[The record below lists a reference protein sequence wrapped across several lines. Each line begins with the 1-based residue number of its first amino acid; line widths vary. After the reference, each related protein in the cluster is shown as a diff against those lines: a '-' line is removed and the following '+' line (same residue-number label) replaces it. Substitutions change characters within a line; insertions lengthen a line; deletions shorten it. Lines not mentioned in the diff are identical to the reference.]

1 MEQKYSDFYC
11 FGGALVC
18 TTFTAYPEILIELR
32 NNKELNKSA
41 ALEELLAYGEYDDI
55 HPLMWKQDLNYGNR
69 LRDVLYCGTSLY
81 LISDRFRSILNES
94 GLTGWKSYPILLYD
108 KKGGR
113 IDGYNGFSI
122 TGRAGNM
129 HKFDTPP
136 IELGYSPKSAGYYFK
151 FDAWD
156 GSDIFRVFPHHII
169 ITRKFAE
176 ILISHKVSGI
186 DIDLLTDYGDW
197 SKSKRIL

>member
-18 TTFTAYPEILIELR
+18 TTFTALPEKFIQLR
-32 NNKELNKSA
+32 SNKELDKAN
-41 ALEELLAYGEYDDI
+41 ELIDSLAYGEYDDI
-55 HPLMWKQDLNYGNR
+55 HPLIWKQDRNYGNK
-69 LRDVLYCGTSLY
+69 LRDVLYCSTSLY
-81 LISDRFRSILNES
+81 LISDRFKSILNES

-108 KKGGR
+108 KKGSR
-113 IDGYNGFSI
+113 IDGYSGFSI

-136 IELGYSPKSAGYYFK
+136 IELGYSPKSDGYYFE
-151 FDAWD
+151 FDELD

-169 ITRKFAE
+169 ITKRFAE
-176 ILISHKVSGI
+176 VLLNHKVSGI
-186 DIDLLTDYGDW
+186 EIDRLTDYGDW
-197 SKSKRIL
+197 QKTKRIL

>member
-18 TTFTAYPEILIELR
+18 TTFTALPEKFIQLR
-32 NNKELNKSA
+32 SNKELDKAN
-41 ALEELLAYGEYDDI
+41 ELIDSLAYGEYDDI
-55 HPLMWKQDLNYGNR
+55 HPLIWKQDRNYGNK
-69 LRDVLYCGTSLY
+69 LRDVLYCSTSLY
-81 LISDRFRSILNES
+81 LISDRFKSILNES

-108 KKGGR
+108 KKGSR
-113 IDGYNGFSI
+113 IDGYSGFSI

-136 IELGYSPKSAGYYFK
+136 IELGYSPKSTGYYFE
-151 FDAWD
+151 FDELD

-169 ITRKFAE
+169 ITKRFAE
-176 ILISHKVSGI
+176 VLLSHKVSGI
-186 DIDLLTDYGDW
+186 DIDRLTDYGDW
-197 SKSKRIL
+197 SKTKRIL